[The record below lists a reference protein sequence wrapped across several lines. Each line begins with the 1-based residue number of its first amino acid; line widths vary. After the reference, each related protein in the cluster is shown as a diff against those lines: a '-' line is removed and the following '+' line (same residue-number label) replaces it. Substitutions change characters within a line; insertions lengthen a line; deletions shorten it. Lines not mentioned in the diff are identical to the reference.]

1 MAKVVSDKEFGKIV
15 LTKRRVSKC
24 IKIRVDGRG
33 TVQVSLP
40 WYSTYFQAMRFVEAN
55 RVKIAA
61 VIRNYS
67 SRLAN
72 SGLGDLSGDET
83 SGAEATTAM
92 DQRAAAT
99 ESLRQR
105 AKEMLP
111 PRVAELAKK
120 HGFSYNKVFIKNNR
134 SNWGSC
140 SSKKNINLNLQL
152 MRLSQELIDYVIL
165 HELCHLVYMNHGAEF
180 HKLLDSLCGGREREL
195 RSELKRHRLIV

>member
-61 VIRNYS
+61 VIRDYS